1 MKSPIQHSRRGG
13 LIAVIFTTTA
23 LVAASAASA
32 QVTAKPAHVSEHQCV
47 DCHRQPFSNERSNTF
62 IVTNAAEIWHKHD
75 QHRHA
80 FSVLNLPVN
89 QARVTSML
97 GFKLEE
103 AFEDKELRTLSSAPD
118 RAEKV
123 TKLKSCL
130 TCHSSYQTDFT
141 DEHEIAAMDLADGV
155 SCQACHGQASKWVSL
170 HQEPWWRRVDS
181 DTKHKL
187 GMPTLREPAAKAKLC
202 NSCHVG
208 DAAQSKMVTHDMYA
222 LGHPP
227 LPSFEASSAIDRLP
241 AHWRSLKSIAE
252 IANADT
258 RAEDSRSLKKS
269 AALIRSLAE
278 PIAENKL
285 AANLSAA
292 VFPESEFG
300 RRDVA
305 SDLPRTKT
313 AAFSGIAA
321 AQSYLSLTLATA
333 NQPKPASW
341 PEFATFQCSS
351 CHHELKKSDRRDL
364 AKLGP
369 FTQGRPHAI
378 GWTRALPLL
387 IAQSLDQ
394 PAAAHGGTAKPNWPA
409 KIQSGFEALDKA
421 MTKEVFGDSAA
432 VSLASQTLLQDLAE
446 LTSALKKQPIDKTFV
461 EGLRSRISG
470 PNASLPSDLDF
481 HSARQVAWVY
491 GQIAL
496 DLNGADLQPGER
508 RNDAHAAASAAPFLL
523 EGKDFLLLNSS
534 RTTSGE
540 SLLKA
545 AKDRLQSESAFDSEK
560 FRKMIQE
567 ITVPSK

>member
-1 MKSPIQHSRRGG
+1 MKNPIQHSRRGG
-13 LIAVIFTTTA
+13 LIAVIFTTTV

-32 QVTAKPAHVSEHQCV
+32 QVTAKPAHVPEHQCI
-47 DCHRQPFSNERSNTF
+47 DCHRQPFSNERSSAF

-89 QARVTSML
+89 QARVTNML

-130 TCHSSYQTDFT
+130 TCHSSYQSDFT
-141 DEHEIAAMDLADGV
+141 DEHDIAAVDIEKGV

-187 GMPTLREPAAKAKLC
+187 GMQTLREPATKAKLC

-252 IANADT
+252 IAKADA
-258 RAEDSRSLKKS
+258 RAVDATALKKS
-269 AALIRSLAE
+269 AALVRSLAA
-278 PIAENKL
+278 PIAEDKL
-285 AANLSAA
+285 AASLSAA
-292 VFPESEFG
+292 IFPESEFG
-300 RRDVA
+300 KRDVA
-305 SDLPRTKT
+305 ADLPRTKT
-313 AAFSGIAA
+313 AVFSGIAA

-333 NQPKPASW
+333 NQPKRDSW
-341 PEFATFQCSS
+341 PEFATFQCAS

-378 GWTRALPLL
+378 RWTRTLPLL
-387 IAQSLDQ
+387 IAQSLDRT
-394 PAAAHGGTAKPNWPA
+394 AANPSWTA
-409 KIQSGFEALDKA
+409 KIQSGFEALDEA
-421 MTKEVFGDSAA
+421 MTGKVFGDSAA
-432 VSLASQTLLQDLAE
+432 VSLASQGLLQDLAE

-567 ITVPSK
+567 IAVPSK